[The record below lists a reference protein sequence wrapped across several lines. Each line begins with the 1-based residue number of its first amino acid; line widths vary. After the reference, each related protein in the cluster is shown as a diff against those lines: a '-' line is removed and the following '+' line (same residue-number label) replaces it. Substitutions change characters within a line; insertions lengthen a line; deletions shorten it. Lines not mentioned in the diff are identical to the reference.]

1 MCWLIDNMYVNLQK
15 HMKKSL
21 KIFVAAKFFKFLEF
35 SETRQLGVRV
45 FYWAVLIKLNFDLIK

>member
-1 MCWLIDNMYVNLQK
+1 MYVNLQK

-45 FYWAVLIKLNFDLIK
+45 FYWAVLYVLLYVTLSYENTSP

>member
-45 FYWAVLIKLNFDLIK
+45 FYWAVLSESS